1 MPGTPQP
8 LGGSVTERFTRAGL
22 LSESIEAACRRWSS
36 RPAITFGDHTITY
49 CDLWTQIQTLAEA
62 YRQLGIATGDRIVCQ
77 LPNRP
82 EHVVAIGAAWAC
94 GAVHVGTDNDL
105 TGRELAWIVA
115 HTEASGLLF
124 EPRPSSSD
132 PLAPARAVRQ
142 ARPDTRIILAGRH
155 DDAPGMYPLAELLSA
170 PPGSTGATNTPP
182 GPDGTALL
190 LLTSGTTGKPKAVM
204 ETLPGCWA
212 KTQFFADAVL
222 PGTDDVHLLYLPI
235 AHVFG
240 LRLALMALLTGGR
253 LVLLDRF
260 SPEGALGLVAQEA
273 VTVLPGMPTHFRLL
287 LDRLDPERH
296 DVSSLRWAI
305 SAAAPLPR
313 ALGYDIYD
321 RLKAQILYVYG
332 CSENFATRTTD
343 RDEILRGSVGRV
355 VFKGP
360 SGTPPDGSIDVFSAE
375 GDTPLPRGEVGEIAF
390 GASCP
395 VRYWGAPDAA
405 IDGWYRTGDLG
416 RIDAD
421 GRVYL
426 HGRLKELVN
435 RGGLKVSPS
444 EIENAIL
451 RHRKV
456 ADAAVVATP
465 DPVLGEAICACV
477 VPVSEELDWPGLAE
491 IRTFLSSSIARHK
504 LPDELCVVDRI
515 PRTKIGK
522 VERAALT
529 ALVVSN
535 GVKRERLRPR

>member
-1 MPGTPQP
+1 MSGAGQP
-8 LGGSVTERFTRAGL
+8 LGNLLTDTFTRAGL
-22 LSESIEAACRRWSS
+22 LAESLEAACRRWPN
-36 RPAITFGDHTITY
+36 RPALTFADSTITY
-49 CDLWTQIQTLAEA
+49 RELWQRIQIQSAV
-62 YRQLGIATGDRIVCQ
+62 YRSLGIVAGDRIVCQ

-105 TGRELAWIVA
+105 TANELSWIMQ
-115 HTEASGLLF
+115 HLGASVLLF
-124 EPRPSSSD
+124 EPRAGSPD

-142 ARPDTRIILAGRH
+142 ACPDSLVIVTGGHGDEPDLLAMP
-155 DDAPGMYPLAELLSA
+155 DLLSA
-170 PPGSTGATNTPP
+170 ATSSSDDLVTLP
-182 GPDGTALL
+182 GPDDTALL

-212 KTQFFADAVL
+212 KIQFFSDAVL
-222 PGTDDVHLLYLPI
+222 PGIDDVHLLYLPI

-240 LRLALMALLTGGR
+240 LRLTLMALLTGGR

-260 SPEGALGLVAQEA
+260 SPEGALGLIGDEG
-273 VTVLPGMPTHFRLL
+273 VTMLPGMPTHFKLL
-287 LDRLDPERH
+287 LTRLDPDRH
-296 DVSSLRWAI
+296 NVSTLRWAI
-305 SAAAPLPR
+305 SAAAALPR
-313 ALGYDIYD
+313 KLACDIGD
-321 RLKAQILYVYG
+321 QLKAQILYIYG

-343 RDEILRGSVGRV
+343 SDEIQCGSVGRL
-355 VFKGP
+355 VFRGP
-360 SGTPPDGSIDVFSAE
+360 PGTPPDGSVAVFGPDE
-375 GDTPLPRGEVGEIAF
+375 NRPLAPGEVGEIAF

-405 IDGWYRTGDLG
+405 ADGWYRTGDLG
-416 RIDAD
+416 RIDPD
-421 GRVYL
+421 GRIFL

-444 EIENAIL
+444 EIENAVV

-465 DPVLGEAICACV
+465 DAVLGEAICACI
-477 VPVSEELDWPGLAE
+477 VPVAGEHDPPTLSELRGFLAA
-491 IRTFLSSSIARHK
+491 SIARHK

-522 VERAALT
+522 VERAALS
-529 ALVVSN
+529 AFVMANDVE
-535 GVKRERLRPR
+535 RERLRPR